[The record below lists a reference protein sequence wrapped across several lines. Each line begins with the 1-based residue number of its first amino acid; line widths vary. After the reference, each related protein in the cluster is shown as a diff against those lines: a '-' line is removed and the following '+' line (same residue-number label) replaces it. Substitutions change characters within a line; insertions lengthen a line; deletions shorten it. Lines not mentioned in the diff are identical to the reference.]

1 MTAPATE
8 AGLEHVRRHF
18 RLIRSKDAG
27 PFMLTLD
34 LFFSDADTHR
44 AFRESG
50 ALEAPVIAQLY
61 RLDPAEVDV
70 YDMDEISAM
79 KISFPRPIPS
89 GEFGDTDITGG
100 QQYAVLVEFLAN
112 LEYGPQGPLAGQ
124 RLPLGIESSPSDGS
138 NSRRKP

>member
-1 MTAPATE
+1 MIAPATD

-34 LFFSDADTHR
+34 LFFADADVHQT
-44 AFRESG
+44 FRNSG
-50 ALEAPVIAQLY
+50 ALAPAVLAELY
-61 RLDPAEVDV
+61 RVDPDEVDV

-79 KISFPRPIPS
+79 KISFPRPVPS

-112 LEYGPQGPLAGQ
+112 LEYGPQGPIAGQ
-124 RLPLGIESSPSDGS
+124 RLPLNGARTE
-138 NSRRKP
+138 REL

>member
-1 MTAPATE
+1 MIAPATE

-34 LFFSDADTHR
+34 LFFADADVHR
-44 AFRESG
+44 AFRDSG
-50 ALEAPVIAQLY
+50 ALEPAVIAELY
-61 RLDPAEVDV
+61 RVDPAEVDV

-79 KISFPRPIPS
+79 KISFPRPVPS
-89 GEFGDTDITGG
+89 GDFGDTDITGG

-112 LEYGPQGPLAGQ
+112 LDYDAQGPIAGQ
-124 RLPLGIESSPSDGS
+124 RLPLESASHGND
-138 NSRRKP
+138 SRRQP

>member
-1 MTAPATE
+1 MIAPATE

-34 LFFSDADTHR
+34 LFFADAEVHQ
-44 AFRESG
+44 AFRNSG
-50 ALEAPVIAQLY
+50 ALAPAVMAQLY
-61 RLDPAEVDV
+61 RVRPDEVDV
-70 YDMDEISAM
+70 YDMAEISAM

-89 GEFGDTDITGG
+89 GDFGDTDITGG

-112 LEYGPQGPLAGQ
+112 LEYDQQGPVAGQ
-124 RLPLGIESSPSDGS
+124 HLPLSDV
-138 NSRRKP
+138 RTERAL

>member
-1 MTAPATE
+1 MIAPATA

-34 LFFSDADTHR
+34 LFFADADVHQ
-44 AFRESG
+44 AFRDSG
-50 ALEAPVIAQLY
+50 ALEPAVIAQLY
-61 RLDPAEVDV
+61 RVDAAEVDV
-70 YDMDEISAM
+70 YDMNEISAM

-89 GEFGDTDITGG
+89 GEFGDADITGG

-112 LEYGPQGPLAGQ
+112 LEYGPHGPVAGQ
-124 RLPLGIESSPSDGS
+124 PLS
-138 NSRRKP
+138 